1 MENSK
6 NIISKIKSNPF
17 LYLIGPMFFIVFTAL
32 IVMAFI
38 HDSREAKRL
47 ESTREAH
54 IENVLSKLFEGCAY
68 EYVLLAGDIEY
79 ETSLHSLENSVNRFG
94 QASFYVHDVEAN
106 RGEIV
111 VVMERKDCR

>member
-6 NIISKIKSNPF
+6 NIISKIKANPF
-17 LYLIGPMFFIVFTAL
+17 LYLIGPICFIVFTAL

-38 HDSREAKRL
+38 HDSREAKIL

-54 IENVLSKLFEGCAY
+54 IENVLSKSFDGCAY
-68 EYVLLAGDIEY
+68 EYVLLAGHIEY
-79 ETSLHSLENSVNRFG
+79 ETSLRDLENSVNRFG

-106 RGEIV
+106 RGDIV
-111 VVMERKDCR
+111 VVMERKDCG